1 MRRFAPA
8 KRYPMIDPIVVDEI
22 IDRAL
27 AEDLGFCDLTSE
39 LVIPADA
46 RAELALNARQ
56 DIVVAGLDVAARVF
70 RRRVP
75 ECRIELRV
83 KDGERVTA
91 GAGMGRVEGPARGLL
106 AVERTALN
114 FLQHLSGIATLT
126 AQYAERVAGTRAVL
140 IDTRKT
146 IPGLRALEK
155 HAAHLG
161 GARNHRLR
169 LDDGVLIKDNH
180 ISVCGSL
187 TAAVERARAGAPVLT
202 RIEVECDTLD
212 QVGEAIRA
220 GADMILLDNMGLED
234 MRQAVALSGGRIPLE
249 ASGGVRLENIRAI
262 AETGVD
268 FISVGRI
275 TQSAPAVD
283 IGLDAVI
290 KSQRG

>member
-1 MRRFAPA
+1 
-8 KRYPMIDPIVVDEI
+8 MIDSLIVDDV

-27 AEDLGFCDLTSE
+27 AEDIGFGDLTSE

-46 RAELALNARQ
+46 RAELALKARQ
-56 DIVVAGLDVAARVF
+56 DIVVAGIEVAARVF
-70 RRRVP
+70 RRHVP
-75 ECRIELRV
+75 ECGVELRV
-83 KDGERVTA
+83 KDGDRVSP
-91 GAGMGRVEGPARGLL
+91 GAAMGRVEGPARGLL

-126 AQYAERVAGTRAVL
+126 AQYAARIAGTRAVL

-146 IPGLRALEK
+146 TPGLRALEK
-155 HAAHLG
+155 HAVQAG

-180 ISVCGSL
+180 ISVCGSVRVAL
-187 TAAVERARAGAPVLT
+187 ERARAGIPVLT
-202 RIEVECDTLD
+202 RIEVECDTLE
-212 QVGEAIRA
+212 QVREALDA
-220 GADMILLDNMGLED
+220 GADMILLDNMSLDEL
-234 MRQAVALSGGRIPLE
+234 RRAVALSGGRVPLE
-249 ASGGVRLENIRAI
+249 ASGGVRLETIRAI

-290 KSQRG
+290 KAK

>member
-1 MRRFAPA
+1 
-8 KRYPMIDPIVVDEI
+8 MIDPLAVEEI

-27 AEDLGFCDLTSE
+27 AEDIGFCDLTSE

-75 ECRIELRV
+75 ECRIELRA
-83 KDGERVTA
+83 KDGERVKA
-91 GAGMGRVEGPARGLL
+91 GAAMGRVEGPARGLL

-187 TAAVERARAGAPVLT
+187 TAAVGRARAGAPVLT
-202 RIEVECDTLD
+202 KIEVECDTLE
-212 QVGEAIRA
+212 QVREAIEA

-283 IGLDAVI
+283 IGLDAAI
-290 KSQRG
+290 KT